1 MATAT
6 AALAPGTTLLKTS
19 LLQSK
24 PPALAVVQQPTTV
37 QQSKVINRNTNPSQL
52 LNSQQKFINCDKSG
66 QIIASLGMETKQ
78 TSSNHNNNNSIIST
92 SLITQTV
99 QKLPQVSLL
108 QNSKNKPTTNIIVS
122 GGHNTTIDS
131 VANVFGKNNTEKIN
145 ENIMIQNNSNEI
157 RMGNLSAEVSLIKK
171 PTLNTENIS
180 TNSNAKRETSSL
192 LKPDIDFNRK
202 IEKSPENGQSEI
214 ANNITHKEIAQNE
227 KQQESLLKIKN
238 NNSEYTPPPSTQVIS
253 PRNQRSKSYNSAL
266 KCTQKQTS
274 PGNANGERRHSEPA
288 KLGKVI
294 EINFSAEHKP
304 SKIFKSNL
312 IDDTQSENVV
322 SLQEDFEEEEYLE
335 SSGEKSKET
344 MSEMIIHSQ
353 ESVNENI
360 DEKETETCKNI
371 EAIESDEL
379 KGTIKDPSEK
389 CNKNPEEQCMKQET
403 DSDDDV
409 TILPMDDSLIEPIE
423 IDDDDDVDNGHSGS
437 SEQIVT
443 NTASPSS
450 KDKLNES
457 LLCDEQ
463 ILVSSSSSISNQ
475 SLEQITSSTSSST
488 LKKSHKIDSISIAK
502 STAPILKKSLTERKH
517 QSLIKDELPSNGYS
531 AVLDMLSNFNMLNW
545 RERLGTGR
553 GTNIKFQLNEF
564 NLVQL
569 YEKIPAR
576 TKPHTS
582 FEKPVYERDDLQI
595 RSENGEPLI
604 YYMCRRCKVR
614 APALDFLAPGKLY
627 CRILHSFS
635 AFTLTICTLLF
646 LCLEF
651 CSMYCLKRDC
661 RKRQREDN
669 ASVSRKKQR
678 YVVNNNN
685 PPPLAYITQPKF
697 RWSNYL
703 KANYTSMA
711 APISLFLN
719 PFPTGPNNFKIGMK
733 LEAIDPENCALFCV
747 CTVVDINGYR
757 LKLSFDGYD
766 SSYDFWLNADSM
778 DIFPPGWCAKTNRI
792 LQPPR
797 GVSANKFNWGA
808 YLNKEKSV
816 PAPRHLF
823 THLNSSSLIP
833 RNPFQ
838 VIMKLSKLF

>member
-52 LNSQQKFINCDKSG
+52 LNPQQKFINCDKSG

-627 CRILHSFS
+627 CRILHSF
-635 AFTLTICTLLF
+635 L
-646 LCLEF
+646 
-651 CSMYCLKRDC
+651 
-661 RKRQREDN
+661 
-669 ASVSRKKQR
+669 
-678 YVVNNNN
+678 
-685 PPPLAYITQPKF
+685 
-697 RWSNYL
+697 
-703 KANYTSMA
+703 
-711 APISLFLN
+711 
-719 PFPTGPNNFKIGMK
+719 
-733 LEAIDPENCALFCV
+733 
-747 CTVVDINGYR
+747 
-757 LKLSFDGYD
+757 
-766 SSYDFWLNADSM
+766 
-778 DIFPPGWCAKTNRI
+778 
-792 LQPPR
+792 
-797 GVSANKFNWGA
+797 
-808 YLNKEKSV
+808 
-816 PAPRHLF
+816 HL
-823 THLNSSSLIP
+823 H
-833 RNPFQ
+833 
-838 VIMKLSKLF
+838 